1 MSSIKFKNVF
11 IEDYYSLVG
20 PMERNSRL
28 KYFDA
33 NMNDYYYQEKTF
45 ELAEV
50 RMQRVVIDNILS
62 RNNYSI
68 NNIDILIG
76 GDLLNQISATSYNAR
91 DYDIPF
97 LGLYSACS
105 TFTESLIVA
114 SNLIDSNGF
123 NKALVVT
130 SSHNLTA
137 EKQYRYPVEY
147 GSPKKKTST
156 FTATGA
162 VSAIVTTTTG
172 KLKIEAATIGRAVE
186 MGINDANN
194 LGAVMAPAA
203 ASTLQRHL
211 IELERTAD
219 YYDLIL
225 TGDLGCIG
233 ANIFKEFIKRNYNI
247 VLKNHLD
254 AGCELFLKSQ
264 DTYAGGSGPV
274 CLPLVLFNRILKQKK
289 YKKILLIATGSLH
302 SPAMVNQK
310 QSIPAIAHAVSV
322 EVL

>member
-123 NKALVVT
+123 NKA
-130 SSHNLTA
+130 HN
-137 EKQYRYPVEY
+137 
-147 GSPKKKTST
+147 
-156 FTATGA
+156 
-162 VSAIVTTTTG
+162 
-172 KLKIEAATIGRAVE
+172 
-186 MGINDANN
+186 M
-194 LGAVMAPAA
+194 
-203 ASTLQRHL
+203 
-211 IELERTAD
+211 
-219 YYDLIL
+219 
-225 TGDLGCIG
+225 
-233 ANIFKEFIKRNYNI
+233 
-247 VLKNHLD
+247 
-254 AGCELFLKSQ
+254 
-264 DTYAGGSGPV
+264 
-274 CLPLVLFNRILKQKK
+274 
-289 YKKILLIATGSLH
+289 
-302 SPAMVNQK
+302 
-310 QSIPAIAHAVSV
+310 
-322 EVL
+322 